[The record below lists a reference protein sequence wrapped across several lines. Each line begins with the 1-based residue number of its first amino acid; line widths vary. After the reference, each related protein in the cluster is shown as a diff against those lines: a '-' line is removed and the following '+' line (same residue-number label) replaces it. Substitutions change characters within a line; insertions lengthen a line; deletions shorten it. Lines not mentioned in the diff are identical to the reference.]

1 MKQVFGVVLPEKKRE
16 EDMLRNLIYLFIII
30 LLIIL
35 YQMHFLHFIMYFS
48 KYFLGFF
55 HLRVSEKI
63 SSGTIIKFIMENW
76 NKIKLNWW
84 KPIKDLLRFIKN
96 VPKCFIT
103 HRHPTKFSW
112 EHCYICQKK
121 SILRDWR
128 HVKKIENLGNK
139 LITFWK
145 YGKLELN

>member
-1 MKQVFGVVLPEKKRE
+1 
-16 EDMLRNLIYLFIII
+16 MLRNLIYLFIII

-63 SSGTIIKFIMENW
+63 SSGTIIKFIIENW

-103 HRHPTKFSW
+103 HRHPTKISW

-121 SILRDWR
+121 KHTEGLETCKKNRKSWKQFNYILEVWKIRIELGSPHW
-128 HVKKIENLGNK
+128 VK
-139 LITFWK
+139 WK
-145 YGKLELN
+145 WTTIFL